1 MKIKKRKLIA
11 KNSVHKIYFDEL
23 EIKDNLIKNY
33 LVLDCLVKNKHNCG
47 GVLIIP
53 QINDR
58 FLILKYFNHIHNK
71 WIYTFPGGFVDKNE
85 STRKAAKRELYEE
98 TGILVNQKNLI
109 SLGII
114 TPIPPLINSKIHFF
128 SVKVNFFTKTKTD
141 SKEHD
146 KIKSILLKKTEL
158 IKIFKENTNVDSL
171 AVSCLFRYI
180 LKYEKI

>member
-1 MKIKKRKLIA
+1 MDL
-11 KNSVHKIYFDEL
+11 FDEL
-23 EIKDNLIKNY
+23 EIKDNLVKNY

-47 GVLIIP
+47 GVLISP
-53 QINDR
+53 QIKDK

-98 TGILVNQKNLI
+98 TGILVNQKNLN

-114 TPIPPLINSKIHFF
+114 TPIPPLINSKSTF
-128 SVKVNFFTKTKTD
+128 SQSRSIFKNKTD

-158 IKIFKENTNVDSL
+158 LKIFKENTNVDSL